1 MDIAVKKGALARLGD
16 RFGLTARV
24 VASGIVATTLGVVA
38 LTGWA
43 VKSYEKRAFAEA
55 QESLEANL
63 RLLKHEVGRVGQGF
77 AVDGDKLT
85 VAGQPLNGRND
96 IVDAVKTVTGGVATL
111 FLGDLRVAT
120 NVTRPDGSRGVGT
133 RLAPGV
139 AFEAS
144 ITRGQ
149 TYRGRNVILGRDHLT
164 IYEPIRDA
172 SGRQVGL
179 WFVGVPVDQIAA
191 AVRAELL
198 RLATV
203 GAVAL
208 ILAGLLVGLATRT
221 SLAPLRQLAVATRKV
236 SEGDFAAVVPGK
248 ERNDQVGDLARAVA
262 TLQAEAAAAAEAR
275 AEAERARIR
284 ASEERHEMRL
294 RMAEGFEAQVMTVV
308 RQTADA
314 VRTLEGT
321 AARIAENAR
330 RNVAL
335 SGSVA
340 DAAGEAAGSVN
351 GAAAAAEE
359 LSASISEI
367 SRQVA
372 QAASVASAAVS
383 EATRTNASVDE
394 LAGAASRIGDVVR
407 LIGDIAGQTN
417 LRHDRGRARGR
428 GGQGLRG
435 RRLRGEEPRRADGQ
449 GDGGDRCSDH
459 LHAGRDRRCGQRDQ
473 ADRGADRGDLV
484 ARLLDRR
491 GGGGAG
497 GGDIGDRALGAAG
510 GERHLARL
518 EPDQRGERQRL
529 GRCRGK
535 RAGARGRDGAAAA
548 ERRPRRRGGRV
559 PRPASRSVR
568 TARLSPGG

>member
-1 MDIAVKKGALARLGD
+1 VDIAVKKGALARLGD

-417 LRHDRGRARGR
+417 LLALNATIEAARAGEA
-428 GGQGLRG
+428 GKGFAVVASEVKNLAGQTAKAT
-435 RRLRGEEPRRADGQ
+435 EEIGAQITSMQAATEGAV
-449 GDGGDRCSDH
+449 SAIK
-459 LHAGRDRRCGQRDQ
+459 LIAGRIEEISSLASSIAAAVEEQ
-473 ADRGADRGDLV
+473 
-484 ARLLDRR
+484 
-491 GGGGAG
+491 
-497 GGDIGDRALGAAG
+497 GAATS
-510 GERHLARL
+510 EIARSVQQAASGTSRVSSQIS
-518 EPDQRGERQRL
+518 EVNDN
-529 GRCRGK
+529 
-535 RAGARGRDGAAAA
+535 ASAAA
-548 ERRPRRRGGRV
+548 EGSEQVREAVTALQQQNAALGGAVDGFLGQLR
-559 PRPASRSVR
+559 A
-568 TARLSPGG
+568 A

>member
-417 LRHDRGRARGR
+417 LLALNATIEAARAGEA
-428 GGQGLRG
+428 GKGFAVVASEVKNLAGQTAKAT
-435 RRLRGEEPRRADGQ
+435 EEIGAQITSMQAATEGAV
-449 GDGGDRCSDH
+449 SAIK
-459 LHAGRDRRCGQRDQ
+459 LIAGRIEEISSLASSIAAAVEEQ
-473 ADRGADRGDLV
+473 
-484 ARLLDRR
+484 
-491 GGGGAG
+491 
-497 GGDIGDRALGAAG
+497 GAATS
-510 GERHLARL
+510 EIARSVQQAASGTSRVSSQIS
-518 EPDQRGERQRL
+518 EVNDN
-529 GRCRGK
+529 
-535 RAGARGRDGAAAA
+535 ASAAA
-548 ERRPRRRGGRV
+548 EGSEQVREAVTALQQQNAALGGAVDGFLGQLR
-559 PRPASRSVR
+559 A
-568 TARLSPGG
+568 A